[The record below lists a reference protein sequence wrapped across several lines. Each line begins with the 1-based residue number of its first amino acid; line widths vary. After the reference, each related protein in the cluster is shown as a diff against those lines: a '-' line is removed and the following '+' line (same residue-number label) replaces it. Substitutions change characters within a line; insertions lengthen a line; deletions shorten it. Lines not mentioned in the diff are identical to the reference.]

1 MPDRRRLNML
11 GGNDISSKY
20 TGSDARNPVL
30 STAPP
35 LPPARPLVPADFQRP
50 FSICT
55 LVTDHVAYDRMR
67 QSFRRAG
74 FTETDT
80 EYLYLDN
87 SAGNV
92 ADGYAGLNHFLRAA
106 VGRYVII
113 CHQDVALDF
122 DDRAVLERCIADMDA
137 RDPDWAVLGNAG
149 YGDFAENLCRVSDPW
164 GDNRKHGGLPCKA
177 RSLDE
182 NFLVVKNAANLA
194 LSHDLQGFHLYATD
208 LCAIARILGW
218 NSYVVDFHLRH
229 MSGGYGSEKLLAA
242 KRSFIAKYA
251 RHVKPFALRTQ
262 CTQLIVT
269 GSALWNRI
277 LNRGSFY
284 SLKYRL
290 DAFFRFFRG
299 RRNRAEP
306 NGLR

>member
-1 MPDRRRLNML
+1 MPDCGHLNMS
-11 GGNDISSKY
+11 GGNEIPSGD
-20 TGSDARNPVL
+20 TGDDTRNPDL
-30 STAPP
+30 SMAAP
-35 LPPARPLVPADFQRP
+35 LPPARSLVPADFQRP
-50 FSICT
+50 FSVCT
-55 LVTDHVAYDRMR
+55 LVTDPAAYGRMR
-67 QSFRRAG
+67 RSFQRAG
-74 FTETDT
+74 FTEKDT
-80 EYLYLDN
+80 EFLFLNN

-106 VGRYVII
+106 GGRYVII

-122 DDRAVLERCIADMDA
+122 DDRAVLERRLADMDA

-149 YGDFAENLCRVSDPW
+149 YGNFAENLCRLTDPW
-164 GDNRKHGGLPCKA
+164 GHNRKLGGLPCQA

-182 NFLVVKNAANLA
+182 NFLVVKNEANLA
-194 LSHDLQGFHLYATD
+194 LSHDLRGFHLYATD
-208 LCAIARILGW
+208 LCTIARILGW

-229 MSGGYGSEKLLAA
+229 MSGGYGGAQLMAA

-269 GSALWNRI
+269 GSALVNCI
-277 LNRGSFY
+277 LNRGLFY

-290 DAFFRFFRG
+290 DALLRLVRD
-299 RRNRAEP
+299 RRKREAAD
-306 NGLR
+306 GLR